1 VRRAGFFS
9 FLLTCAAAGGLAAA
23 ALPALGPAST
33 GTTHPTTTT
42 TGTTSTT
49 GTTATTGTTSTTGT
63 TGTTAQ
69 PRIIAPNVRIGGIAV
84 GGLNAAAAVTVV
96 RVGFASPLVLRF
108 QRYTLTPSPRE
119 LGATAQVETA
129 VARALTAPPGTN
141 VRLTVRIR
149 LSRVRVYVASV
160 AKRFDRAPVDS
171 KLILRRMRPWI
182 SKPTSGRAIDRRAA
196 ERAIVAD
203 LRATRRLPIALVA
216 KPVPARVTRES
227 FGPIIVI
234 KRGSNALHLYDGMR
248 LRRTFPVATGERRYP
263 TPLGRFQIVVKWKN
277 PWWYPPDSDWA
288 KDEKPIPPGPD
299 NPLGTRWMGISSPGV
314 GIHGTPNPG
323 SIGYSVSHGCI
334 RMRIPDAEWLFE
346 QVSIGTPVF
355 IVAA

>member
-1 VRRAGFFS
+1 MT
-9 FLLTCAAAGGLAAA
+9 LLAACA
-23 ALPALGPAST
+23 VAGVVAAVALPSPGPAA
-33 GTTHPTTTT
+33 TTTTATTTT
-42 TGTTSTT
+42 TGTTATTTTTTT
-49 GTTATTGTTSTTGT
+49 GTTT
-63 TGTTAQ
+63 Q
-69 PRIIAPNVRIGGIAV
+69 PRLIPARVRIGGIRV

-96 RVGFASPLVLRF
+96 RAGFSSPLVLTF
-108 QRYTLTPSPRE
+108 QRYTLTPTPQK
-119 LGATAQVETA
+119 LGASAQVEKA
-129 VARALTAPPGTN
+129 VARALTAAPGAAIPLPVT
-141 VRLTVRIR
+141 IR
-149 LSRVRVYVASV
+149 LPRVRAYVAAL

-171 KLILRRMRPWI
+171 RLIFGRMRPWI
-182 SKPTSGRAIDRRAA
+182 SKPKPGRSIDRRAA

-216 KPVPARVTRES
+216 RPVPPRVTRNS
-227 FGPIIVI
+227 FGSIIVI

-248 LRRTFPVATGERRYP
+248 LRRTFAVATGERRYP
-263 TPLGRFQIVVKWKN
+263 TPLGRFRIVVKWKN
-277 PWWYPPDSDWA
+277 PWWYPPDSEWA

-299 NPLGTRWMGISSPGV
+299 NPLGTRWMGISAPGV

-346 QVSIGTPVF
+346 RVSIGTPVY